1 MKARDLDELLGT
13 TARMAI
19 VLILADGQLWTFTS
33 LKEETGLADGNLSVQ
48 TRKLVDAR
56 YLAAEK
62 IQKGNRR
69 VTAFRLTELGRKQL
83 KAQATLLMK
92 ALGLKGPQGG
102 QRSEGSGLPPKKKQ
116 SDNDG
121 FQVW

>member
-1 MKARDLDELLGT
+1 MKARDLDEMLGT

-83 KAQATLLMK
+83 RAQATLLMK
-92 ALGLKGPQGG
+92 ALGLKGSQSG